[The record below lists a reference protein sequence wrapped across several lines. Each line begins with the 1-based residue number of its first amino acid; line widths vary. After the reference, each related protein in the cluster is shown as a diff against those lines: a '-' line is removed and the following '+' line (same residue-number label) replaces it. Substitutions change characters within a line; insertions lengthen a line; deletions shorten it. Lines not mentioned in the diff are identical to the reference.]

1 MRVELAA
8 LRTGQDSLFELAREA
23 GAVTAS
29 IRRLLIELHP
39 AVLESQGLG
48 PAIDAAAGTLRSVGV
63 MVEVD
68 ELDARLSPEREA
80 LAYRLVQEAFA
91 NVLKHAR
98 AARVDVSLAVE
109 DGFLRCD
116 VADDGAG
123 FVPGEAATAV
133 HRGLLGLHLVRER
146 IELAGGR
153 FALESAPGEGTRFT
167 FELPLGV
174 PEADRETA
182 EAMA

>member
-8 LRTGQDSLFELAREA
+8 LRTGEDSLLELAREA
-23 GAVTAS
+23 GGVTAS

-48 PAIDAAAGTLRSVGV
+48 AAIDAAAGSLRAIGV
-63 MVEVD
+63 TVDVD
-68 ELDARLSPEREA
+68 ELDVRLAPDLEA

-98 AARVDVSLAVE
+98 AQHVTVSLDAR
-109 DGFLRCD
+109 DGYLRCE

-123 FVPGEAATAV
+123 CDPSEAATAV
-133 HRGLLGLHLVRER
+133 NRGSLGLHLVRER
-146 IELAGGR
+146 IELVGGR
-153 FALESAPGEGTRFT
+153 FRLESGPEAGARFT
-167 FELPLGV
+167 FELPLMPATV
-174 PEADRETA
+174 ERRHA
-182 EAMA
+182 EVAA